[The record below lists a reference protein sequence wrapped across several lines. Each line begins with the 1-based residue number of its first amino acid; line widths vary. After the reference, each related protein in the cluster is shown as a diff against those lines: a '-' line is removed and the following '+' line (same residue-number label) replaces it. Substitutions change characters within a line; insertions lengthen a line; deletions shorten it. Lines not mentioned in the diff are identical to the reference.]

1 MPMTKTPI
9 YTAEDG
15 RTLALDD
22 LTDTTSEASENTAN
36 ISEDAIEHFNEGVE
50 LGRKNELKAALS
62 KFSAATAQEPKW
74 PYPIYQRAFTL
85 LLLGETDK
93 ALACYK
99 KVDELEPR
107 GFYNSKHAL
116 SVVQREAAGE
126 YPTGLYLHY
135 VGHEWLKTDDEKRA
149 LMEEIA
155 EIAPDFSAAYLT
167 LAGLQRENKE
177 RRELIEFGLKHK
189 PDQETRGMLLLNKAA
204 IHNLDNDK
212 TTAIGILGDL
222 ILDATSTAS
231 VVAIAKAILFDMH
244 APSAA
249 STSPS

>member
-1 MPMTKTPI
+1 MTKTPI

-15 RTLALDD
+15 RTLTLDN
-22 LTDTTSEASENTAN
+22 LSDTKSEASKNTAN
-36 ISEDAIEHFNEGVE
+36 IKEEAIEHFNEGVE

-93 ALACYK
+93 ALSCYR

-116 SVVQREAAGE
+116 SVVEREAAGE

-135 VGHEWLKTDDEKRA
+135 VGHEWLKSDDEKRA
-149 LMEEIA
+149 LMEEIT
-155 EIAPDFSAAYLT
+155 EIAPDFAAAYLT
-167 LAGLQRENKE
+167 LAGLESEHKA
-177 RRELIEFGLKHK
+177 RRKLIEFGLKQN

-212 TTAIGILGDL
+212 ATTIGILGEL
-222 ILDATSTAS
+222 ILDATSTAN
-231 VVAIAKAILFDMH
+231 VVAIAKAILYDMH
-244 APSAA
+244 APNVT
-249 STSPS
+249 ST